1 MILFISFKIIF
12 FSLRRNMNDLQVM
25 LYSNISLLLSVCNR
39 CNAIP
44 MLCDVLSEANKEK
57 VTRIV
62 LATFRVSG

>member
-1 MILFISFKIIF
+1 
-12 FSLRRNMNDLQVM
+12 MNDLQVM